1 MGLPGRRAHRAVAD
15 DLLRLTPAV
24 RDEVIAHC
32 LAGVPEE
39 ACGLLG
45 GSPDGDDVDA
55 ILCWP
60 GRNLAA
66 SATLYELDPADHLRA
81 DREAEGKGLEIVGV
95 FHSHT
100 HTEAYPS
107 PTDVA
112 RAPDPDWHYL
122 LISLA
127 GEQPELR
134 SFHIREGV
142 ISEEP
147 LEIASA
153 EKGHS

>member
-1 MGLPGRRAHRAVAD
+1 M
-15 DLLRLTPAV
+15 
-24 RDEVIAHC
+24 
-32 LAGVPEE
+32 
-39 ACGLLG
+39 
-45 GSPDGDDVDA
+45 
-55 ILCWP
+55 CWP

-66 SATLYELDPADHLRA
+66 SSTLYELDPGDHLRA

-112 RAPDPDWHYL
+112 RAPDPEWHYL
-122 LISLA
+122 LVSLA
-127 GEQPELR
+127 DEEPVLR

-142 ISEEP
+142 ITEEP
-147 LEIASA
+147 VEITSA
-153 EKGHS
+153 AKGNS